1 MWHTSEKPLPLCVFS
16 LLLLLKWQCFIL
28 DTYSGYII
36 IFSPPFYP
44 WSFIS
49 LSPFF
54 LFPNKS
60 SNFRNVFKRGF
71 GFWGCCF
78 FCLFVVV
85 VLFLFFGGFWVG
97 KLAHNILDWCW
108 RDYVSYIMV
117 SILRHEVVVCR
128 SHSNKVVSWGPVS
141 PTPSKKF
148 SSTLRPGPALIPF
161 SSLLNRIRWS
171 AECLTRVSFKNGIDN
186 IIFQKH
192 KNLLV
197 TNFKGRA
204 LTKRWIATNNEED
217 V

>member
-28 DTYSGYII
+28 DTYFGLYHN
-36 IFSPPFYP
+36 FPPPFYP

-78 FCLFVVV
+78 FVCLLL
-85 VLFLFFGGFWVG
+85 LFCFCFGGFFWVG

-108 RDYVSYIMV
+108 WDYVSYIMV

-141 PTPSKKF
+141 PTPSKK
-148 SSTLRPGPALIPF
+148 I
-161 SSLLNRIRWS
+161 
-171 AECLTRVSFKNGIDN
+171 
-186 IIFQKH
+186 
-192 KNLLV
+192 
-197 TNFKGRA
+197 
-204 LTKRWIATNNEED
+204 
-217 V
+217 